1 MTEEEK
7 LAFRKKIKYY
17 MIDHKIQQNEI
28 AKAIGS
34 SEKYFSKVVR
44 GEVNLPLDKMI
55 ALARFMGVTVD
66 DLITIK

>member
-1 MTEEEK
+1 MTAEQK
-7 LAFRKKIKYY
+7 KAFRRKIKQY
-17 MIDHKIQQNEI
+17 MLDHDVKQIEI

-55 ALARFMGVTVD
+55 ALARFMGTTVD
-66 DLITIK
+66 DLISV